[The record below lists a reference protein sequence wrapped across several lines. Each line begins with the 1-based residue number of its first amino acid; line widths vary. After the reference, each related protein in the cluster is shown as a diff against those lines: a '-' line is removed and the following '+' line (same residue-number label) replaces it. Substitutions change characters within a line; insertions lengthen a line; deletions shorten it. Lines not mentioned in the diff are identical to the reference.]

1 VSAKRLDRLASQIVR
16 EVSEIFQRE
25 ISDPRITWVT
35 VTRATISPDLHEANI
50 YLNTIETGEKRDQV
64 LEGVKAAEKYIRREL
79 GHRLELRVTPN
90 LHFFM
95 DEDLQKAERIF
106 KILSDLKR
114 EGDAK

>member
-1 VSAKRLDRLASQIVR
+1 MGSQRLDRLASQLVR

-35 VTRATISPDLHEANI
+35 VTRATISPDLHEARI
-50 YLNTIETGEKRDQV
+50 YLNTIETGEKRAQV
-64 LEGVKAAEKYIRREL
+64 LEGAKAAEKFIRREL
-79 GHRLELRVTPN
+79 GHRLQLRVTPN

-95 DEDLQKAERIF
+95 DEDLEKAERIS

-114 EGDAK
+114 EGEAK